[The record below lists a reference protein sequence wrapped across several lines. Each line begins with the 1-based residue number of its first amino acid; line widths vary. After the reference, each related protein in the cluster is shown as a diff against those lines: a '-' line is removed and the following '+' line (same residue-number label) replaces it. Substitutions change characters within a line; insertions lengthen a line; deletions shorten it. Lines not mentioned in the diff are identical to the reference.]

1 LVYTISFNDGR
12 EEIMKTRIAE
22 LILRFRW
29 PILIVTGLITAVFA
43 TLLPR
48 LEADDD
54 VLQFLP
60 AEDPEIALF
69 NRVNEK
75 FGGLDVAIVGLE
87 AHDMFTP
94 KRLTEIRS
102 LTRRLAQVDGVYDVL
117 SFTEVPDP
125 QPGPVGLNVEPL
137 VDRVPTDPAELA
149 ALKARVLANQNAV
162 GNLISKDGEAAMIL
176 CFLGGK
182 RAAVNTAADI
192 KTAASKVWTGQS
204 IYYAGSPFI
213 RLHIVG
219 GTKTDMSRLTPVVII
234 VVALITFL
242 LFPKPLGVVLS
253 LSVVGMALV
262 WTLGI
267 FVLLGKRISIVDSSI
282 PTLFVAIGGA
292 YGIHFLGA
300 YFTGTATTV
309 HGRIVE
315 AFKERVGPV
324 SFSALATCCGFAA
337 FQVMNVRPMREF
349 GWLAALGILF
359 MLLLAL
365 TVIPAAMSFSRNLPT
380 RLGAAPL
387 ARSLGRLGAWSL
399 GHGRVVLASAVI
411 LSAVSVVGAVRVAP
425 DSTLRTFYADGSEP
439 DQANKF
445 LERHF
450 GGSVM
455 LQIYFEGDMRSP
467 FVLAELRKIVEY
479 LRQEGDVVQVSSIID
494 PLVMMAEAMGGRPDL
509 PINRERTQP
518 LYPFI
523 EGSAAI
529 DQIISKE
536 KNASLVQ
543 VRLKNLPPEMINTT
557 VADLKAFIEREIPP
571 AVAGVDVR
579 ALPEKARVQRTAEM
593 IGEISGRVARLVNI
607 HGRARVGPGAVPQIA
622 AAIRERGMQADLAPG
637 PDVTKAVEAMV
648 AEHVMG
654 EGALFMEPDPDADA
668 ATVGEWVDR
677 EALVRAQLEE
687 AMRRTPDVPIV
698 ADALRR
704 ALPLTSARDPKGL
717 ELSADALATAMAD
730 ARAMIEAV
738 RLADPVLAA
747 AGVADPPDEL
757 RNRVAW
763 ALTDLDAPAFGF
775 PSDSPQA
782 SRIAAFVTGQP
793 VVNAAF
799 ADCIS
804 RNTIASLIV
813 TFVLLMALLTVAFRS
828 IAISLKALV
837 PALVMFTVAIG
848 VMGVAQIPL
857 DPTTNMISAIAL
869 GVGVDYAI
877 HFLWRR
883 RRRRESLQVA
893 AETIGPS
900 IASNAIQVAVGFSV
914 LALSDMIPMQR
925 FGLLIAL
932 TMILSAI
939 ATFILLPVLKAEGVL
954 PAIVESRAPAHP
966 AATGE

>member
-1 LVYTISFNDGR
+1 
-12 EEIMKTRIAE
+12 MKTRIAE

-29 PILIVTGLITAVFA
+29 PILIVTALITLAFA
-43 TLLPR
+43 PLLPR

-54 VLQFLP
+54 VLKFLP

-87 AHDMFTP
+87 AHDMFAP
-94 KRLTEIRS
+94 KRLGEVRS
-102 LTRRLAQVDGVYDVL
+102 LTRQLAQVDGVYDVL

-125 QPGPVGLNVEPL
+125 RPGPMGLNVEPL
-137 VDRVPTDPAELA
+137 VDRVPTDAAELA
-149 ALKARVLANQNAV
+149 ELKARVLANQNAV

-182 RAAVNTAADI
+182 RAAVNVAADI
-192 KTAASKVWTGQS
+192 KTAASKVWTGKG

-213 RLHIVG
+213 RLHVVG
-219 GTKTDMSRLTPVVII
+219 GTKADMSRLTPVVII
-234 VVALITFL
+234 VVTLITFL

-267 FVLLGKRISIVDSSI
+267 FVLLGKRITIVDSSI

-300 YFTGTATTV
+300 YFTGTAQTV

-315 AFKERVGPV
+315 AFRERVGPV

-337 FQVMNVRPMREF
+337 FQVMNVGPMREF
-349 GWLAALGILF
+349 GWMAALGILF

-365 TVIPAAMSFSRNLPT
+365 TVIPAAMSFSRKLPT

-387 ARSLGRLGAWSL
+387 ARSLGRLGAWSI
-399 GHGRVVLASAVI
+399 GHSKVVLASAAI
-411 LSAVSVVGAVRVAP
+411 LAVLSVVGASRVVP
-425 DSTLRTFYADGSEP
+425 DSTLRTLYADGSEP

-479 LRQEGDVVQVSSIID
+479 LQQEDDVVQVSSIVD

-509 PINRERTQP
+509 PISRERTQP

-543 VRLKNLPPEMINTT
+543 VRMKNLPPEEINAM
-557 VADLKAFIEREIPP
+557 VADLKAFIAREIPHAVSEIDIRTLP
-571 AVAGVDVR
+571 ARER
-579 ALPEKARVQRTAEM
+579 AQRTTEM
-593 IGEISGRVARLVNI
+593 IEEISERVVRLI
-607 HGRARVGPGAVPQIA
+607 DIYGKSRVGSVVLPQIA
-622 AAIRERGMQADLAPG
+622 ATIRERGMREDLAPG
-637 PDVTKAVEAMV
+637 PDVTRAVDAMI
-648 AEHVMG
+648 AEHVTG
-654 EGALFMEPDPDADA
+654 EGALFMEPDTDADA
-668 ATVGEWVDR
+668 ATAAEWNDR
-677 EALVRAQLEE
+677 EGLVHAQLEE
-687 AMRRTPDVPIV
+687 AMRRAPDV
-698 ADALRR
+698 ATLTGALRR

-730 ARAMIEAV
+730 ARAMIEAT
-738 RLADPVLAA
+738 RLAEPVLAA
-747 AGVADPPDEL
+747 AGVTAPSEGL
-757 RNRVAW
+757 EKRVAW
-763 ALTDLDAPAFGF
+763 ALTDLDAPSFGF
-775 PSDSPQA
+775 PSTSPKA

-799 ADCIS
+799 AESIS

-813 TFVLLMALLTVAFRS
+813 TFVLLMALLTIAFRS
-828 IAISLKALV
+828 VVVSLKALV
-837 PALVMFTVAIG
+837 PAFVMFTLAVG
-848 VMGVAQIPL
+848 VMGVAHIPL

-883 RRRRESLQVA
+883 RRRGESLQVA

-932 TMILSAI
+932 AMILSAI
-939 ATFILLPVLKAEGVL
+939 ATFILLPVLRAEGALQRV
-954 PAIVESRAPAHP
+954 VDSRAPAHP

>member
-1 LVYTISFNDGR
+1 
-12 EEIMKTRIAE
+12 MKTRVAE
-22 LILRFRW
+22 LIIRFRW
-29 PILIVTGLITAVFA
+29 PILIIAVIITAAFA
-43 TLLPR
+43 TLLPK

-60 AEDPEIALF
+60 AVDPDIALF
-69 NRVNEK
+69 HRVNEK

-87 AHDMFTP
+87 ADDMFTAE
-94 KRLTEIRS
+94 RLTEIRE
-102 LTRRLAQVDGVYDVL
+102 LTRRLARVEGVYDVM

-137 VDRVPTDPAELA
+137 VDSVPTDPAELE
-149 ALKARVLANQNAV
+149 ALRARVLANKNAV
-162 GNLISKDGEAAMIL
+162 GNLISRDGEAAMIL

-182 RAAVNTAADI
+182 RAAVNVAADI
-192 KTAASKVWTGQS
+192 KTASSKLWTGKG

-213 RLHIVG
+213 RLHVVG
-219 GTKTDMSRLTPVVII
+219 GTKTDMSKLTPVVII
-234 VVALITFL
+234 VVTLITFL

-262 WTLGI
+262 WTLGL
-267 FVLLGKRISIVDSSI
+267 FVLLGKKITIVDSSI

-300 YFTGTATTV
+300 YFTGAAPTI

-315 AFKERVGPV
+315 AFRERVGPV
-324 SFSALATCCGFAA
+324 SFSAFATCAGFAA
-337 FQVMNVRPMREF
+337 FQAMNVGPMREF
-349 GWLAALGILF
+349 GWLCALGILF

-387 ARSLGRLGAWSL
+387 ARSLGRLGSWSL
-399 GHGRVVLASAVI
+399 GHRRGVIAGAAVLA
-411 LSAVSVVGAVRVAP
+411 AVSVVCAARVEP

-439 DQANKF
+439 DEANKF
-445 LERHF
+445 LERRF

-479 LRQEGDVVQVSSIID
+479 LQQDDNVVQVSSIID

-509 PINRERTQP
+509 PISQERTQP

-529 DQIISKE
+529 DQIISPTKE
-536 KNASLVQ
+536 ASLVQ
-543 VRLKNLPPEMINTT
+543 VRLKNLPPEMINAAVDGLQAF
-557 VADLKAFIEREIPP
+557 VAKEIPH
-571 AVAGVDVR
+571 AVSGIEVR
-579 ALPEKARVQRTAEM
+579 KLPPKDRERQTEAM
-593 IGEISGRVARLVNI
+593 IGEISARLVRLIDI
-607 HGRARVGPGAVPQIA
+607 HGRERAAQGAERRIA
-622 AAIRERGMQADLAPG
+622 AAIREHGMKEDLVPG
-637 PDVTKAVEAMV
+637 PDVAQAVDAMI

-654 EGALFMEPDPDADA
+654 EGALFMEPEPDADA
-668 ATVGEWVDR
+668 EAAAEWVERERRLRDPLGEALRGSPDLATV
-677 EALVRAQLEE
+677 
-687 AMRRTPDVPIV
+687 T
-698 ADALRR
+698 DALRN
-704 ALPLTSARDPKGL
+704 ALPLTAARDPKGL

-730 ARAMIEAV
+730 ARAMIEAT
-738 RLADPVLAA
+738 RLAAPVLAA
-747 AGVADPPDEL
+747 AGVSAPPAEL
-757 RNRVAW
+757 ERRIAW
-763 ALTDLDAPAFGF
+763 ALTDLDAPAFGL
-775 PSDSPQA
+775 PSEGPQA
-782 SRIAAFVTGQP
+782 SKVAAFVTGQP

-813 TFVLLMALLTVAFRS
+813 TFVLLIALLTIAFRS
-828 IAISLKALV
+828 IVVSLKALV
-837 PALVMFTVAIG
+837 PALVMFAVAIG
-848 VMGVAQIPL
+848 VMGAVKIPL

-893 AETIGPS
+893 SETIGPS
-900 IASNAIQVAVGFSV
+900 IASNAIQVAAGFSV
-914 LALSDMIPMQR
+914 LAISDMIPMQR
-925 FGLLIAL
+925 FGLLVAL
-932 TMILSAI
+932 TMILCAV
-939 ATFILLPVLKAEGVL
+939 ATFVLLPVLKAEGSL
-954 PAIVESRAPAHP
+954 PDLVDSRAPAHP